1 MALLLLLNA
10 VVEGATGFFFL
21 FYPEVLDYMPGFG
34 QAEGDSVEMLAKMYG
49 VATLMVALLSLV
61 AYFSRRSR
69 VLLLTTI
76 GLVAFF
82 HFGITT
88 VQYMYNPDYKG
99 TFLHGVLFLVFLVYY
114 YRERARTLPAA

>member
-21 FYPEVLDYMPGFG
+21 FYPQVLDYMPGFG
-34 QAEGDSVEMLAKMYG
+34 QAEGDSVEMLTKMYG
-49 VATLMVALLSLV
+49 VATLMVALLSTI
-61 AYFSRRSR
+61 AYFSRDQRA
-69 VLLLTTI
+69 LLLTSV

-99 TFLHGVLFLVFLVYY
+99 TFLHGLLFLFFLVYY
-114 YRERARTLPAA
+114 FRERSRTIAA